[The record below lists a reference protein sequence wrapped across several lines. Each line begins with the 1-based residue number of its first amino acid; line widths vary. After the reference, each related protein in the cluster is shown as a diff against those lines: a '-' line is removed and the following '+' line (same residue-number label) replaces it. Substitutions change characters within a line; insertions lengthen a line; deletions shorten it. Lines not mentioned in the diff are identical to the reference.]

1 MAARKVLFLCIGNSV
16 RSQMAEAYARKY
28 GADVVEPYSAG
39 LAPARAI
46 SPLTRQA
53 LEERGIALGEAF
65 PKGLDSMEGHKFDLI
80 VNISGER
87 MWKTRTPVVEWT
99 VRDPMGHKIE
109 VYREAAQQIE
119 GLVMRLILELR
130 KQSR

>member
-1 MAARKVLFLCIGNSV
+1 VAHKVLFLCIGNAV

-53 LEERGIALGEAF
+53 LEERGVTLGEVF
-65 PKGLDSMEGHKFDLI
+65 PKGLDALEGRKFDLI
-80 VNISGER
+80 VNISGEP
-87 MWKTRTPVVEWT
+87 MWKTPTPVAEWK
-99 VRDPMGHKIE
+99 VRDPMGQKIE

-119 GLVMRLILELR
+119 SLVMRLILELR